1 MFCDIIS
8 KRFEIDCLNEK
19 TRKEVIKMKARIG
32 VGILLFFILLLGT
45 PLFAEEELLVP
56 AVSTEEEVVAEK
68 EISEG
73 VVTGEV
79 ISSDAASGT
88 ITLKVEG
95 DTEKAFSVVEGETIL
110 WKGIEDIE
118 LSSIQNGDKAE
129 VGYYT
134 DDSGNLVAS
143 WIDVLIE
150 EEEVVPAEEE
160 KTEEGV
166 GPEEGVKQ
174 E

>member
-1 MFCDIIS
+1 M
-8 KRFEIDCLNEK
+8 
-19 TRKEVIKMKARIG
+19 G
-32 VGILLFFILLLGT
+32 VRMGLGSLLFFILLLGN
-45 PLFAEEELLVP
+45 PLFAEEESAVP
-56 AVSTEEEVVAEK
+56 AVSTEEEEVAAK

-79 ISSDAASGT
+79 ISLDAASGT

-95 DTEKAFSVVEGETIL
+95 DTEKTFSVVEGETIL

-134 DDSGNLVAS
+134 DDSDKLVAS

-160 KTEEGV
+160 KETMPLEEKTEEGS